1 MKKYINILFA
11 ATVAALTM
19 LSCQPKEEPYE
30 AGPKEA
36 DNCYGV
42 YFPTQ
47 DASGSHVYNPTQDKS
62 MEITL
67 KRTNTKGAITV
78 PMTKVFS
85 EDGVFTATDANFADG
100 QDETTFT
107 VRFDKAEE
115 GVEYKASFVIEDNNY
130 ASIYNSGA
138 IALDFS
144 VLCVDMQYFLNP
156 VTKEKAVFTFTQ
168 KHWGETA
175 WAYIKFYEVNGIRTC
190 FTETFDHEYKGEHYE
205 APGFFGTA
213 EDVGGDGEIS
223 FIWYTNDKNGDGY
236 PFVEVPVFNYYVN
249 SNYPD
254 NVVQGFDYYY
264 YWTVVNPQDALSG
277 MSWLEFAKKYN
288 DSYPLSYYDNNG
300 GFHIYIKTYY
310 MLGLGGWTQ
319 DAYDI
324 IGLADGFTRVD
335 YSLSLES
342 DYSDEGVTPVYVEAG
357 VDVANIQ
364 YAVYEGELNSAQL
377 ANKVEAI
384 SKGTEEGVTT
394 FSDFELDEEEGVKYA
409 TLGVELEKTGNYTIV
424 AVAFDEKGNPQ
435 TDANDTFRYVSAED
449 SEEYAVDLNVFTEDT
464 PERYVGLHKYDSFAY
479 GIYGSGLTDVHVGI
493 FDASKVY
500 ADPEAYFAAV
510 KVDEEG
516 DYAVSADALAEING
530 LGGLYEVVNPAPA
543 KTELIVLVWATNGN
557 LDKFA
562 YATYTTEKL
571 PYVWN
576 SLGKGQLTDDV
587 MTLFDEEDAPLPPY
601 TVSCDVYEE
610 ASTPGLY
617 MITGYQLP
625 LVAQIFGAPEEVLA
639 EYEGTY
645 WKNTELIIDAT
656 NPEKVFIESQE
667 YGLKISSDGWMWVTS
682 VYNGQHF
689 SEGSLKDGV
698 ITFPTKGMLC
708 GFDGNI
714 RYYANMNGAFKVVLN
729 AGASQASVAP
739 ANVSSTLP
747 EKDYTFKGWMAQLPT
762 VKPMKYERDPQARM
776 AKVTVSYDR
785 KEKESGRNLPATAI
799 K

>member
-78 PMTKVFS
+78 PMTKEFS
-85 EDGVFTATDANFADG
+85 EEGIFTVTDATFADG

-144 VLCVDMQYFLNP
+144 FMCVEMQYFKDP
-156 VTKEKAVFTFTQ
+156 KTGEKALVTFNQ
-168 KHWGETA
+168 GWWGEVATG
-175 WAYIKFYEVNGIRTC
+175 YIKYYEVNGVRTC
-190 FTETFDHEYKGEHYE
+190 FTETIDHLYNGVLTE
-205 APGFFGTA
+205 APGFWGYG
-213 EDVGGDGEIS
+213 EDYEWTFYWYPKESHPSVPGATLIQLPWQPSGYVHSSVGMVYLGDYICEQNFWGKSYDWMEEAKS
-223 FIWYTNDKNGDGY
+223 EAR
-236 PFVEVPVFNYYVN
+236 FV
-249 SNYPD
+249 
-254 NVVQGFDYYY
+254 
-264 YWTVVNPQDALSG
+264 A
-277 MSWLEFAKKYN
+277 
-288 DSYPLSYYDNNG
+288 SYYDGNG
-300 GFHIYIKTYY
+300 GFYFNVYAY
-310 MLGLGGWTQ
+310 ANEAGSGW
-319 DAYDI
+319 A
-324 IGLADGFTRVD
+324 ADPFETVGIASGFTRVD
-335 YSLSLES
+335 YSLSVDA

-357 VDVANIQ
+357 VDVANIK

-394 FSDFELDEEEGVKYA
+394 FSEFELDEEEGVKYA
-409 TLGVELEKTGNYTIV
+409 TLEVELDKTGNYTIV

-449 SEEYAVDLNVFTEDT
+449 SEEFAVDLNVFTEDT
-464 PERYVGLHKYDSFAY
+464 PERYVGLHDYDSFAF
-479 GIYGSGLTDVHVGI
+479 GIYGSDLTDVHVGI

-500 ADPEAYFAAV
+500 ADPDAYFDAV
-510 KVDEEG
+510 KVDEKG

-543 KTELIVLVWATNGN
+543 NTELIVLVWATNGN

-562 YATYTTEKL
+562 YATYTTAKL

-576 SLGKGQLTDDV
+576 SLGKGQFTDDV
-587 MTLFDEEDAPLPPY
+587 MTLFDEEDDPLPPF

-625 LVAQIFGAPEEVLA
+625 LVAQIFGVSEEVMA
-639 EYEGTY
+639 DYEGTY

-656 NPEKVFIESQE
+656 NPEKVFIDSQE
-667 YGLKISSDGWMWVTS
+667 YGCRISADGWMWVTS
-682 VYNGQHF
+682 VYNGSHF
-689 SEGSLKDGV
+689 SEGTLKDGV

-708 GFDGNI
+708 GFDGAI

-729 AGASQASVAP
+729 AGASTTSVAP
-739 ANVSSTLP
+739 ANVSNTLP

-762 VKPMKYERDPQARM
+762 VEPMKYERDPQARM

-785 KEKESGRNLPATAI
+785 KEKESGRNQPATAI
-799 K
+799 R